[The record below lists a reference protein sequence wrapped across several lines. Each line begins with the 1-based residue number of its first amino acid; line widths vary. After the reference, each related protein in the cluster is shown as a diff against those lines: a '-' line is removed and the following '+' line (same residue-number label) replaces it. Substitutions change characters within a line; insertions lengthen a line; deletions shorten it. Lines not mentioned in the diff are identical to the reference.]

1 MISGKFRK
9 TGRPENQESEE
20 EGVEVEEY
28 FSCYFSYEKKTYT
41 KIKRYIIIFY
51 FGTSLSKNLS
61 KKRVLNKVF

>member
-28 FSCYFSYEKKTYT
+28 FSCYFSYEKKKREKLV
-41 KIKRYIIIFY
+41 KI
-51 FGTSLSKNLS
+51 
-61 KKRVLNKVF
+61 